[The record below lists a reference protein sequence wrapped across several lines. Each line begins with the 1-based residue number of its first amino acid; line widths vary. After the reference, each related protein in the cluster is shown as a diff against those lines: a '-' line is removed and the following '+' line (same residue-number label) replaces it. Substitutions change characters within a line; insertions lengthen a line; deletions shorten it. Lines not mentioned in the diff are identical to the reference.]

1 MLKQNFVF
9 LIVLQIFILNSATAA
24 EAQDQGVQPY
34 LSENMR
40 ISSLALGYDLQYRV
54 YVPSGMKGGEPRP
67 TLYVTDGQWYIASG
81 RLHDLTEKMREKGS
95 ITAPVIVF
103 VDSRNPDNR
112 RENRRNQ
119 QFFCKQNYA
128 DFFRHDLIP
137 AIEDSYPVQK
147 HRDARTVLGL
157 SFGGLNAACFGLIA
171 TDIFGGIAMQSPA
184 NHPVPSLNDAY
195 KKLDV
200 QPVKMFLSVGTKND
214 NTRAGRLFKK
224 VLSRKGYDLTYKEVP
239 YGHNWRNWKPL
250 LDDVLLT
257 FYAAQD

>member
-1 MLKQNFVF
+1 MLQRKTFF
-9 LIVLQIFILNSATAA
+9 PALVLMAIWTFSFPISAEEDDARS
-24 EAQDQGVQPY
+24 Q
-34 LSENMR
+34 LSSNIR
-40 ISSLALGYDLQYRV
+40 ISSAALGYDLHYRV
-54 YVPSGMKGGEPRP
+54 YVPSGISSGELRP
-67 TLYVTDGQWYIASG
+67 ALYVTDGQWYIASG
-81 RLHDLTEKMREKGS
+81 RLHDLAEQMNTDGS
-95 ITAPVIVF
+95 ILSPVIVF

-119 QFFCKQNYA
+119 QFFCKQDYA

-137 AIEDSYPVQK
+137 KIEADYPVQSG
-147 HRDARTVLGL
+147 REARTVLGL

-171 TDIFGGIAMQSPA
+171 TDVFGGIAMQSPA

-195 KKLDV
+195 EELDV

-224 VLSRKGYDLTYKEVP
+224 ILQKKGYDLTYKEVP

-250 LDDVLLT
+250 LDDVLMT
-257 FYAAQD
+257 FYQAES